1 MAAGV
6 AVAVKAVRPQ
16 CKVMAVEPE
25 GKCLKDSLRAKRRL
39 WSDPPGLVNTKAGNF
54 GRERKEMILLVSYFQ
69 KESSKSK

>member
-1 MAAGV
+1 MPDLDIVLVPISGGGMAAGV

-54 GRERKEMILLVSYFQ
+54 GRATK
-69 KESSKSK
+69 K